1 MKVLLIEDKE
11 NYLELLKDILES
23 EGIESVGV
31 TTGREG
37 IRKLREERFS
47 AIVSDLFLPDIDG
60 FEIIEETK
68 KRYPDLPIIIIT
80 AFSSI
85 ERAVEAIKRGA
96 YDFIPKPFEPEHLI
110 LKLKKA
116 IENYNL
122 KISKEAYSES
132 LKDIKIIGE
141 SQILKTALDKL
152 EKVAETDSS
161 VLLLGESGTGKELF
175 AKKLHF
181 LSKRRD
187 FPFLS
192 INCASI
198 PEKLLETELF
208 GYEKGAFT
216 GAYKTKRGKLEIAHQ
231 GTVFLDE
238 IGDLPLELQPKLLK
252 VLEEKS
258 FERVGGT
265 ERISVD
271 IRFVFATNKD
281 LREEVKKGNF
291 REDLFFR
298 ISVFPIEI
306 PPLRERR
313 EDIPLLIDY
322 FIKKIGEKIKKRV
335 KGISDDALV
344 LLKEYDWYGN
354 IRELQNTIERAIIVA
369 KGDIIKR
376 EDIFLFREEGEIDF
390 SGPLSEVLD
399 RVEKFKIVDALKK
412 FNDRRKAA
420 DFLGISLKTL
430 QNKISKYKI
439 KI

>member
-132 LKDIKIIGE
+132 LKDIEIIGE

-306 PPLRERR
+306 PPLRERK

-376 EDIFLFREEGEIDF
+376 EDIFLFREEGEIEL
-390 SGPLSEVLD
+390 SGPLSEVLE

-420 DFLGISLKTL
+420 DFLGISFKTL

-439 KI
+439 KV

>member
-132 LKDIKIIGE
+132 LKDIEIIGE

-376 EDIFLFREEGEIDF
+376 EDIFLFREEGEIDL

>member
-132 LKDIKIIGE
+132 LKDIEIIGE

-181 LSKRRD
+181 LSKRKD

-281 LREEVKKGNF
+281 LREEVKRGNF

-376 EDIFLFREEGEIDF
+376 EDIFLFREEGEIDL
-390 SGPLSEVLD
+390 SGPLSEALD

>member
-1 MKVLLIEDKE
+1 MKVLIVEDKE
-11 NYLELLKDILES
+11 NYLELLKDILDS
-23 EGIESVGV
+23 EGIENIGV
-31 TTGREG
+31 
-37 IRKLREERFS
+37 LRGKDAVEKIKRERFS
-47 AIVSDLFLPDIDG
+47 AIISDLFLPDIDG
-60 FEIIEETK
+60 FKILEEVK
-68 KRYPDLPIIIIT
+68 KRYPELPVIIIT

-85 ERAVEAIKRGA
+85 ERAVEAIKKGA

-116 IENYNL
+116 VETYNL
-122 KISKEAYSES
+122 KISKEAYED
-132 LKDIKIIGE
+132 KFENIEIIGE
-141 SQILKTALDKL
+141 SELLKKALEKL
-152 EKVAETDSS
+152 ESVALTDSS

-208 GYEKGAFT
+208 GYERGAFT

-238 IGDLPLELQPKLLK
+238 IGDLPIELQPKLLK

-265 ERISVD
+265 DKISVD
-271 IRFVFATNKD
+271 VRFVFATNKN

-306 PPLRERR
+306 PPLRER
-313 EDIPLLIDY
+313 EGDIPLLVEH
-322 FIKKIGEKIKKRV
+322 FIKKIGAKINKRV
-335 KGISDDALV
+335 EGISPDALK
-344 LLKEYDWYGN
+344 LLKEYEWRGN
-354 IRELQNTIERAIIVA
+354 IRELQNTIERAIIVSDG
-369 KGDIIKR
+369 KLINKK
-376 EDIFLFREEGEIDF
+376 DIFLYREDPELDF
-390 SGPLSEVLD
+390 SGPLSDVLE
-399 RVEKFKIVDALKK
+399 RVERFKIADAIKK
-412 FNDRRKAA
+412 FGDKKKAA
-420 DFLGISLKTL
+420 EYLGINYKTL
-430 QNKISKYKI
+430 QSKISKYKI
-439 KI
+439 ES

>member
-1 MKVLLIEDKE
+1 MKVLIVEDKE
-11 NYLELLKDILES
+11 NYLELLKDILDS
-23 EGIESVGV
+23 EGIENVGV
-31 TTGREG
+31 LKGKDAVEK
-37 IRKLREERFS
+37 IRRERFS
-47 AIVSDLFLPDIDG
+47 AIVTDLFLPDIDG
-60 FEIIEETK
+60 FKILEEVK
-68 KRYPDLPIIIIT
+68 KRYPELPVIIIT

-85 ERAVEAIKRGA
+85 ERAVEAIKKGA

-116 IENYNL
+116 VEAYNL
-122 KISKEAYSES
+122 KISKEAYAEKFES
-132 LKDIKIIGE
+132 IEIIGQSE
-141 SQILKTALDKL
+141 LLKKALEKL
-152 EKVAETDSS
+152 ESVALTDSS

-238 IGDLPLELQPKLLK
+238 IGDLPIELQPKLLK

-265 ERISVD
+265 EKISVD
-271 IRFVFATNKD
+271 VRFVFATNKD
-281 LREEVKKGNF
+281 LREEVRKGNF

-298 ISVFPIEI
+298 ISVFPVEI
-306 PPLRERR
+306 PSLRERR
-313 EDIPLLIDY
+313 EDIPLLVEY
-322 FIKKIGEKIKKRV
+322 FIKKIGDKINKRV
-335 KGISDDALV
+335 KGISPEALRI
-344 LLKEYDWYGN
+344 LKEYEWRGN
-354 IRELQNTIERAIIVA
+354 IRELQNTIERAIIVSDG
-369 KGDIIKR
+369 KLIDKK
-376 EDIFLFREEGEIDF
+376 DIFLYREEPELDF
-390 SGPLSEVLD
+390 SGTLSDVLE
-399 RVEKFKIVDALKK
+399 RVERFKIVDAIKK
-412 FNDRRKAA
+412 FGDKKKAA
-420 DFLGISLKTL
+420 EYLGINYKTL
-430 QNKISKYKI
+430 QSKISKYKI
-439 KI
+439 ES

>member
-132 LKDIKIIGE
+132 LKDIEIIGE

-376 EDIFLFREEGEIDF
+376 EDIFLFREEGEIDL

-399 RVEKFKIVDALKK
+399 RVEKFKIVDSLKK

>member
-23 EGIESVGV
+23 EGIKSVGV
-31 TTGREG
+31 TTGKEG
-37 IRKLREERFS
+37 VRKIREERFS

-85 ERAVEAIKRGA
+85 ERAVEAMRRGA

-122 KISKEAYSES
+122 KISKEAYSEN
-132 LKDIKIIGE
+132 LKDIEIIGE
-141 SQILKTALDKL
+141 SQLLKSALDKL

-175 AKKLHF
+175 AKKLHY

-265 ERISVD
+265 EKISVD

-306 PPLRERR
+306 PPLRERK
-313 EDIPLLIDY
+313 EDIPLLVGY
-322 FIKKIGEKIKKRV
+322 FIRIIGEKIKKNV
-335 KGISDDALV
+335 KGVSPDALAI
-344 LLKEYDWYGN
+344 LKEYNWYGN
-354 IRELQNTIERAIIVA
+354 IRELQNTIERAIIVT
-369 KGDIIKR
+369 KGDIIGK
-376 EDIFLFREEGEIDF
+376 EDILLFREESEIDLT
-390 SGPLSEVLD
+390 GTLPEVLE
-399 RVEKFKIVDALKK
+399 RIEKFKIVDALKK
-412 FNDRRKAA
+412 LNDKKKAA
-420 DFLGISLKTL
+420 EYLGISFKTL
-430 QNKISKYKI
+430 QNKMAKYKI
-439 KI
+439 RS

>member
-1 MKVLLIEDKE
+1 MKILLVEDKE
-11 NYLELLKDILES
+11 NYLELLKDILDS
-23 EGIESVGV
+23 EGIESIGV
-31 TTGREG
+31 SSGKEAIDLIKR
-37 IRKLREERFS
+37 ERFS

-60 FEIIEETK
+60 FKIIEEVK
-68 KRYPDLPIIIIT
+68 KRYPELPIIIIT
-80 AFSSI
+80 AFSSV

-110 LKLKKA
+110 LKIRKA
-116 IENYNL
+116 VENYNL
-122 KISKEAYSES
+122 KISKEAYGEF
-132 LKDIKIIGE
+132 LKDVEIIGE
-141 SQILKTALDKL
+141 SKLLKNALKKL
-152 EKVAETDSS
+152 ESVAKTDSS

-231 GTVFLDE
+231 GTVFMDE
-238 IGDLPLELQPKLLK
+238 IGDLPPELQPKLLK
-252 VLEEKS
+252 VIEEKS

-265 ERISVD
+265 EKISVD
-271 IRFVFATNKD
+271 VRFVFATNKN
-281 LREEVKKGNF
+281 LREEVKNGNF

-313 EDIPLLIDY
+313 EDIPLLVEY
-322 FIKKIGEKIKKRV
+322 FIKRIGEKINKRV
-335 KGISDDALV
+335 EGIEPDAMKI
-344 LLKEYDWYGN
+344 LKEYDWKGN

-369 KGDIIKR
+369 QGSKISR
-376 EDIFLFREEGEIDF
+376 EDIYIFREE
-390 SGPLSEVLD
+390 SGPDLAGKLNDVLE
-399 RVEKFKIVDALKK
+399 RVEKFKIRDAINKMGDK
-412 FNDRRKAA
+412 RKAA
-420 DFLGISLKTL
+420 EYLGISYKTL
-430 QNKISKYKI
+430 QNKIAKYKI
-439 KI
+439 DI

>member
-132 LKDIKIIGE
+132 LKDIEIIGE

-306 PPLRERR
+306 PPLRERK

-376 EDIFLFREEGEIDF
+376 EDIFLFREEGEIDL

-420 DFLGISLKTL
+420 DFLGISFKTL

-439 KI
+439 KV